1 MLSLNGCPPRSPS
14 DTYTC
19 LRTLAQDQT
28 ARFHV
33 SGLSPGVFFWRLGL
47 VEQSDWIRPV
57 FSSNALYVHKHLFLY
72 LKSGV
77 VE

>member
-1 MLSLNGCPPRSPS
+1 LNGCPPRSPS

-19 LRTLAQDQT
+19 LQALAQDQT
-28 ARFHV
+28 ARFYA
-33 SGLSPGVFFWRLGL
+33 SGLSPGVFLGRLGL
-47 VEQSDWIRPV
+47 VEQSDWIRACL
-57 FSSNALYVHKHLFLY
+57 SSNALYVHMHLFLY